1 MNLKHNSLVGGEF
14 SEVFAKENFAEIRE
28 QIYSKTAAD
37 VERALRK
44 KKRDLND
51 FQALISPAAAP
62 YLEQMA
68 QEAQSLT
75 QKRFGKCVQL
85 YIPLYLS
92 NECLN
97 SCTYCG
103 FRKENEIP
111 RVRLTKE
118 EVLKEVEVLKS
129 WGYESVLL
137 VTGDLNKKE
146 GREYLA
152 EAISWIRPHFAQIS
166 AEVQPMDQEDYEIL
180 RKAGLN
186 GVMIYQETYGPN
198 YKEFHPKGAKSNF
211 NYRLQT
217 PDRLGKAGIHKIGL
231 GCLLGLEDWRADSW
245 MVAFHLEFL
254 KKTYWKT
261 KFSISFPRLRPAEG
275 VLEPRHPV
283 NDKEL
288 AQLICAYRLL
298 DENLELSLS
307 TRESSAF
314 RDHAIHF
321 GITSLSAGS
330 KTDPGGYA
338 SEKENLEQFSIDDD
352 RSAFAV
358 ANKLKSLGLEA
369 VFKDW
374 EKSFG

>member
-1 MNLKHNSLVGGEF
+1 MNLKHSSFEPGEF
-14 SEVFAKENFAEIRE
+14 SEAFAKQNFSEVRE
-28 QIYSKTAAD
+28 LIYSKNKND
-37 VERALRK
+37 VERALAK
-44 KKRDLND
+44 KKRDLSD
-51 FQALISPAAAP
+51 FMALISPAAAP

-75 QKRFGKCVQL
+75 QKRFGKTIQL

-92 NECLN
+92 NECLS

-118 EVLKEVEVLKS
+118 EVLKEVEILKS

-137 VTGDLNKKE
+137 VTGDMNKKA
-146 GREYLA
+146 GRDYLL
-152 EAISWIRPHFAQIS
+152 EAISWIRPYFAQIS
-166 AEVQPMDQEDYEIL
+166 AEVQPMDQADYELL
-180 RKAGLN
+180 RAAGLN

-198 YKEFHPKGAKSNF
+198 YKEFHYKGSKSNF

-231 GCLLGLEDWRADSW
+231 GCLLGIEDWRADSW

-254 KKTYWKT
+254 KKTYWRT

-275 VLEPRHPV
+275 VLEPGHPV

-307 TRESSAF
+307 TRESSEF

-358 ANKLKSLGLEA
+358 ASKLKSQGLEA